1 MNLNP
6 EENDYD
12 ANLHEIDS
20 NKPEEKYFNV
30 NQIENKTIDDGV
42 MLIIEY
48 VMQEKLCPGILPFQE
63 KLFNYLKEKLE
74 NQVKIK

>member
-6 EENDYD
+6 EENEYD

-20 NKPEEKYFNV
+20 NKPEEKYFTED
-30 NQIENKTIDDGV
+30 QIEKKTIDDGV

-48 VMQEKLCPGILPFQE
+48 VMQEKLNPGILPFQE

-74 NQVKIK
+74 IQVNIK